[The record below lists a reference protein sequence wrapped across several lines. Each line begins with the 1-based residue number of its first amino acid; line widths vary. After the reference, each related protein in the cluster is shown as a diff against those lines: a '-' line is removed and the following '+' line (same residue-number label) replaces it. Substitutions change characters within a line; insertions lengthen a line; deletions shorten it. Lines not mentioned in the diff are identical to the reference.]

1 MADPRCL
8 TALHV
13 GVALMS
19 TLASQFLLPPKNPK
33 SPRASR
39 RASPASTGRISGLR
53 NFWRVR
59 AHVLSRFRRAKTRKL
74 GSVRFL
80 VGGRAERHGAC
91 FGCARVAICGLL
103 RGKLRVGYVCYFCR
117 ATTRTRRTRTG
128 PAPTDFAVLRVSR
141 GHKRLAETC
150 CNCERHISAS
160 VTAASPP
167 YM

>member
-1 MADPRCL
+1 MRRSRGLRGQLGAVPERSVDQHRPPASGLARWGGGLNPRPLACIRRWADPRCL

-74 GSVRFL
+74 GSSGLL
-80 VGGRAERHGAC
+80 VGGCAERHGAC
-91 FGCARVAICGLL
+91 FGCARVAICGLE
-103 RGKLRVGYVCYFCR
+103 
-117 ATTRTRRTRTG
+117 A
-128 PAPTDFAVLRVSR
+128 
-141 GHKRLAETC
+141 
-150 CNCERHISAS
+150 N
-160 VTAASPP
+160 
-167 YM
+167 